1 MDYVQKKP
9 QPKFSVVVH
18 TDAYQKLINDT
29 LGDPKVAK
37 RFVAD
42 ISAVVANNPSLAKC
56 EAGSIISAGLM
67 AQSLNF
73 SMSPS
78 IGQAYLVPFKTR
90 DGHKAQFQVGY
101 KGFIQLAMRSGQFKK
116 IDCKP
121 VHEGEYQGQDEN
133 GDDIVKFAN
142 HEFDAKP
149 VVGYRAYFVLLNGF
163 EKSLYMTVEQVK
175 AHATRYS
182 QAYRSET
189 NSPWLTNFDEMAMKT
204 VIKQLISKWAPLSI
218 DFQRAIE
225 ADQAVI
231 NSDMTPQYV
240 DNEPEPEEL
249 GKSTVTNSILPPAD
263 DNGEVAPEEPIK
275 DPSAV
280 DDEDQP
286 F

>member
-1 MDYVQKKP
+1 MDYVQKNP
-9 QPKFSVVVH
+9 QPKFSV
-18 TDAYQKLINDT
+18 TIRSDAYQKLINGT
-29 LGDPKVAK
+29 LGDPKVAQ

-42 ISAVVANNPSLAKC
+42 ISAVVANNSYLAQC

-73 SMSPS
+73 SMSPN
-78 IGQAYLVPFKTR
+78 IGQAYLVPYKTR
-90 DGHKAQFQVGY
+90 DGLKAQFQVGY

-133 GDDIVKFAN
+133 GDDIVKFGN
-142 HEFDAKP
+142 HQFDAKP
-149 VVGYRAYFVLLNGF
+149 VVGYRAYFVLTNGF
-163 EKSLYMTVEQVK
+163 EKAIYMTAEQIK

-182 QAYRSET
+182 QAYRGKS
-189 NSPWLTNFDEMAMKT
+189 NSPWSTNFDEMAMKT
-204 VIKQLISKWAPLSI
+204 VLKQLISKWAPLSI

-231 NSDMTPQYV
+231 KSDMTPEYV
-240 DNEPEPEEL
+240 DNQPDGLPEAKSNVANSIIPEEP
-249 GKSTVTNSILPPAD
+249 VAD
-263 DNGEVAPEEPIK
+263 DNGEIGKEEAPALDGGED
-275 DPSAV
+275 DP
-280 DDEDQP
+280 